1 MIDDN
6 AVAFVTGGGSG
17 IGRETALAY
26 AEAGA
31 RVVVADIDRA
41 AAGRVAAEMADGR
54 ALPLGLDVTSEAQ
67 VVEAF
72 AAAMSHW
79 GRLDHLFNN
88 AGIRGG
94 SDEAHVMSEAEF
106 RRVMDINVAGAF
118 LCQREALKLMYG
130 AGRGTIVN
138 MASIMGFTTGT
149 GALHYTASKHAVIGM
164 TKAAAF
170 EAAPRGVRVNAV
182 APGTT
187 ETPLMLA
194 HAGDLQAMR
203 DRYTP
208 AYPIG
213 RLGRPRDIAEAVVWL
228 SGSASAFVA
237 GHTLVIDGGYLLR

>member
-1 MIDDN
+1 MIDKD

-17 IGRETALAY
+17 IGRETALAF
-26 AEAGA
+26 ATAGT
-31 RVVVADIDRA
+31 RVAVADIDRA
-41 AAGRVAAEMADGR
+41 AAERVAAEIPAGQ
-54 ALPLGLDVTSEAQ
+54 ALPLELDVTSEAQ

-72 AAAMSHW
+72 ALAMRHW

-106 RRVMDINVAGAF
+106 RRVMDLNVTGAF
-118 LCQREALKLMYG
+118 LCQREALKLMYA

-138 MASIMGFTTGT
+138 MASIMGFTTGV

-194 HAGDLQAMR
+194 HSGDLQAMR
-203 DRYTP
+203 DRYIP

-213 RLGRPRDIAEAVVWL
+213 RLGQPRDVAEAVVWL
-228 SGSASAFVA
+228 SGSGSAFVV
-237 GHTLVIDGGYLLR
+237 GHTLAVDGGYLLH